1 MQSNTKKLYNPTSI
15 SPSIFII
22 KYSKWVKRRKYGRE
36 ENEENKWKYFTYV
49 SFNLNYQFV
58 CICAQTTKA
67 FSLRKNFPNFPHHVF
82 CLCLCFSFC
91 VHYYRFI
98 LSSVF
103 PLFAHFVW
111 EDFFHSP
118 MIRCCDLVDIWLILL
133 LIRQHRGS
141 DMTVWKIYSDRLW
154 ERCWTVQTL
163 NRGKGRRN
171 LLLS

>member
-91 VHYYRFI
+91 VHCYRYFKFCF
-98 LSSVF
+98 SSF
-103 PLFAHFVW
+103 CTFCLRG
-111 EDFFHSP
+111 FFSFTDDQVLWFG
-118 MIRCCDLVDIWLILL
+118 RLILL
-133 LIRQHRGS
+133 MIRQHRGS
-141 DMTVWKIYSDRLW
+141 RGFGKDVDCSNIESWKRRNW
-154 ERCWTVQTL
+154 
-163 NRGKGRRN
+163 RN